1 MVKYNLLQPAIVGA
15 AVLGLVAPAFG
26 VPAQAEETPISI
38 TPTLPSLLELN
49 ARSTLSKRDSFT
61 KLGRMAATETI
72 KVLLSTN
79 TQTKTA
85 VRKLKSRSQW
95 RYALHRHKSYA
106 RALWIWIEIDTA
118 IGEFATF
125 EVPDP
130 DSPEAQKIKLQPG
143 ESVKVSNLPN
153 HSGSFRAYAR
163 CDEEGPGGAGHED
176 AAIKWG

>member
-1 MVKYNLLQPAIVGA
+1 LDSLHPPSVCQRKQRKPRFLSLQPFH
-15 AVLGLVAPAFG
+15 LY
-26 VPAQAEETPISI
+26 
-38 TPTLPSLLELN
+38 
-49 ARSTLSKRDSFT
+49 LSSMPDRPLARDSFT

-125 EVPDP
+125 EVTDP

-163 CDEEGPGGAGHED
+163 CDEEGPGWAGHED